1 MDRDSIVGGVGFSM
15 SLAGGW
21 LDFAMN
27 YIPFLLG
34 VALMLYSIYAK
45 HLEIKKI
52 KNEED

>member
-1 MDRDSIVGGVGFSM
+1 MDRDSIVGGVGFGM
-15 SLAGGW
+15 SLASGW

-34 VALMLYSIYAK
+34 VTLMLYSIYAK

-52 KNEED
+52 KDED